1 MRNTTLCHIEKDG
14 KYLMLH
20 RTKKVNDLNHDKWVG
35 IGGKFEDKESPEQCN
50 RREVLEETGLSL
62 LKSNYRGI
70 VTFVSDKW
78 ETEFMHIFTSDL
90 FEGELCDCDEGT
102 LEWVDKKE
110 LLSLPLWAGDK
121 IFLCLIEYEKY
132 PFFSLRLEYVGDTL
146 ISAILNDIP
155 LDIGEI
161 L

>member
-121 IFLCLIEYEKY
+121 IFLCLIEDVKY